1 MRQISFKAI
10 EKKLE
15 KKNAE
20 LVELR
25 DFRRKLDAKE
35 KEISADIEKLQN
47 QKVEFIFAQVKK
59 EMKNENLDVSS
70 GSILPLLEV
79 LRKNQQI
86 LNSEISS
93 DEVEDLQSEVSAE
106 NNFGKENPNSKLN
119 REVANEQRRNL

>member
-1 MRQISFKAI
+1 MRQISYKSI

-35 KEISADIEKLQN
+35 KEICAEIERLQN
-47 QKVEFIFAQVKK
+47 EKVEFIFAQVKK
-59 EMKNENLDVSS
+59 EIKNENLDISS
-70 GSILPLLEV
+70 GSILSLVEV

-86 LNSEISS
+86 MNPETTSEKIADSELKISV
-93 DEVEDLQSEVSAE
+93 EVKDVHD
-106 NNFGKENPNSKLN
+106 
-119 REVANEQRRNL
+119 QRKNI

>member
-1 MRQISFKAI
+1 MRQSSFKTI

-35 KEISADIEKLQN
+35 KEICAEIEKLQN
-47 QKVEFIFAQVKK
+47 EKVEFIFAEVKK
-59 EMKNENLDVSS
+59 EIKNENLDVSS
-70 GSILPLLEV
+70 GSILSLLEV

-86 LNSEISS
+86 MNPETTSEKIADSELKISV
-93 DEVEDLQSEVSAE
+93 EVKDVHD
-106 NNFGKENPNSKLN
+106 
-119 REVANEQRRNL
+119 QRKNI

>member
-1 MRQISFKAI
+1 MRQISYKSI

-15 KKNAE
+15 KKNDE

-35 KEISADIEKLQN
+35 KEICAEIERLQN
-47 QKVEFIFAQVKK
+47 EKVEFIFTQVKK

-70 GSILPLLEV
+70 GSILSLLEV

-86 LNSEISS
+86 MNPETTSEKIADSELKISV
-93 DEVEDLQSEVSAE
+93 EVKDVH
-106 NNFGKENPNSKLN
+106 
-119 REVANEQRRNL
+119 EQKKNI

>member
-1 MRQISFKAI
+1 MRQISFKTI
-10 EKKLE
+10 EKKLA

-35 KEISADIEKLQN
+35 KEICAEIEKLQN
-47 QKVEFIFAQVKK
+47 EKVEFIFTQVKK
-59 EMKNENLDVSS
+59 EIKNENLDVSS

-86 LNSEISS
+86 MNPETTSEKIADSDLKIS
-93 DEVEDLQSEVSAE
+93 VEAKNVHD
-106 NNFGKENPNSKLN
+106 
-119 REVANEQRRNL
+119 

>member
-1 MRQISFKAI
+1 MRQISFKTI
-10 EKKLE
+10 EKNLQ

-35 KEISADIEKLQN
+35 NEICAEIEKLQN
-47 QKVEFIFAQVKK
+47 EKVEFIFTQVKK
-59 EMKNENLDVSS
+59 EIKNENLDVSS

-86 LNSEISS
+86 MNPETTSEEITDSELKNSV
-93 DEVEDLQSEVSAE
+93 EVKEVHD
-106 NNFGKENPNSKLN
+106 
-119 REVANEQRRNL
+119 

>member
-35 KEISADIEKLQN
+35 KEISAEIEKLQN

-86 LNSEISS
+86 LNPEISS
-93 DEVEDLQSEVSAE
+93 DEVEDLESEVSAE

>member
-1 MRQISFKAI
+1 M
-10 EKKLE
+10 
-15 KKNAE
+15 
-20 LVELR
+20 
-25 DFRRKLDAKE
+25 DAKE
-35 KEISADIEKLQN
+35 KEISAYIEKLQN

-93 DEVEDLQSEVSAE
+93 DEVEDLESEVSAE

>member
-1 MRQISFKAI
+1 MRQISFKTI

-20 LVELR
+20 LIELR

-35 KEISADIEKLQN
+35 KEICADIEKLQN
-47 QKVEFIFAQVKK
+47 EKVEFIFTQVKK
-59 EMKNENLDVSS
+59 EIKNENLDVSS

-86 LNSEISS
+86 MNPEILSK
-93 DEVEDLQSEVSAE
+93 EVTHEQ
-106 NNFGKENPNSKLN
+106 GKNI
-119 REVANEQRRNL
+119 

>member
-1 MRQISFKAI
+1 MRQISFKTI

-35 KEISADIEKLQN
+35 KEICADIEKLQN
-47 QKVEFIFAQVKK
+47 EKVEFIFTQVKK
-59 EMKNENLDVSS
+59 EIKNENLDVSS

-86 LNSEISS
+86 MNPEILSK
-93 DEVEDLQSEVSAE
+93 EVTHEQ
-106 NNFGKENPNSKLN
+106 GKNI
-119 REVANEQRRNL
+119 